1 MVRSMEARE
10 LVADAALGL
19 VDGVD
24 LISPAD
30 SRGSAILYR
39 RLLGA
44 GIPLAATAGTDV
56 FLSFRNAITFSNP
69 MGFGRVYAKVE
80 GELSVHSFQQAI
92 RDGRTTVTN
101 GPWLDLHLEA
111 NGRSGEIGDRIDL
124 TAPQRLTVIVSVSG
138 VGADTVEIRT
148 GAGVAASFDVPAE
161 GGRFQAQVEIVEPTF
176 VVAVATGPM
185 SPDILGWYAYAHTSP
200 IYVDVLGVRVARAE
214 DALWCLDWLDE
225 FESLVRRA
233 GRFDEDRQLRDIVE
247 VIDEAREYYR
257 PLLA

>member
-1 MVRSMEARE
+1 M
-10 LVADAALGL
+10 
-19 VDGVD
+19 
-24 LISPAD
+24 
-30 SRGSAILYR
+30 
-39 RLLGA
+39 
-44 GIPLAATAGTDV
+44 

-92 RDGRTTVTN
+92 HDGRTTVTN

-124 TAPQRLTVIVSVSG
+124 TGPQRLTVIVSVSG
-138 VGADTVEIRT
+138 VGADARSRSGP

-161 GGRFQAQVEIVEPTF
+161 GGRFEAQVGMRRADI

-233 GRFDEDRQLRDIVE
+233 GRFDEDRRLRDIVE

-257 PLLA
+257 PLLP

>member
-1 MVRSMEARE
+1 M
-10 LVADAALGL
+10 
-19 VDGVD
+19 
-24 LISPAD
+24 
-30 SRGSAILYR
+30 
-39 RLLGA
+39 
-44 GIPLAATAGTDV
+44 
-56 FLSFRNAITFSNP
+56 FLSFRNAITFSDP

-161 GGRFQAQVEIVEPTF
+161 GGRFEAQVEIVEPTF

-225 FESLVRRA
+225 LESLVRRG
-233 GRFDEDRQLRDIVE
+233 GRFDEDADSVTWSRSSTRHRGSPGAPTSGAAAWRSSATSRLASTTDVVRWCPGPAMRS
-247 VIDEAREYYR
+247 ARR
-257 PLLA
+257 CVRRSAMAATR